1 MPNSLS
7 KFKKQEKTIQ
17 EMQVQFDKYTKK
29 LNETIEEMKTEH
41 KEAEQL
47 LLIEKMKFANDEID
61 RLVKKDQK
69 LFQYYDEKL
78 KCWKDK
84 TLTRVGEQFCKDSWV
99 EVTMDKYEMAEA
111 FIIQYG
117 TTIFEYK
124 SKCPKKC
131 PGYYHH
137 YECLLHMSQIHG
149 IKTGNDG
156 KNRSCFYEPIRV
168 FCMKKDTFNIMT
180 DITKTFFGIKLV
192 TC

>member
-41 KEAEQL
+41 IEAEQL

-84 TLTRVGEQFCKDSWV
+84 TLTRVEEQFCKDSWV

-117 TTIFEYK
+117 TTIF
-124 SKCPKKC
+124 
-131 PGYYHH
+131 
-137 YECLLHMSQIHG
+137 
-149 IKTGNDG
+149 
-156 KNRSCFYEPIRV
+156 
-168 FCMKKDTFNIMT
+168 
-180 DITKTFFGIKLV
+180 
-192 TC
+192 